1 MLVDTFL
8 LTDSCLF
15 IPSHLLFYN
24 LWYFNIFLA
33 ERGTILLFW
42 LNMASSPASFS
53 DIGKRAKG
61 ILDLKQ
67 MFNYIVLLSSFWTEY
82 LYNMGCRTLHF

>member
-1 MLVDTFL
+1 M
-8 LTDSCLF
+8 S
-15 IPSHLLFYN
+15 FYSFSFVI
-24 LWYFNIFLA
+24 LQLMVLNIFLA
-33 ERGTILLFW
+33 ERGAILLFW